1 VANDE
6 MPGDLLVATGK
17 GWENQGAISGTAF
30 DSTGG
35 LHGGMGTDWGDVNGD
50 GMLDL
55 AVMTYQNEDKC
66 LYIAEPGGLYS
77 ERSQQMGLKEAFPFV
92 SFGCKFFDF
101 DNNGTLDL
109 LIANG
114 HVQSN
119 VAEMAGGVT
128 YRQPLQL
135 FQNQE
140 GQTFVE
146 KTAALDTKA
155 RELLVGRGL
164 AVGDYDNDGRVDAVV
179 VDSEGE
185 PLLLHNEASNV
196 GNWLSLELVGKK
208 SNRDGYG
215 ATVIIEANGQKLLRF
230 CHSDGSYLSASDKRI
245 HVGLGGAAEARV
257 TVMWPDGKKQVLESL
272 KANKFHLLRESS
284 K

>member
-1 VANDE
+1 
-6 MPGDLLVATGK
+6 
-17 GWENQGAISGTAF
+17 
-30 DSTGG
+30 
-35 LHGGMGTDWGDVNGD
+35 
-50 GMLDL
+50 
-55 AVMTYQNEDKC
+55 
-66 LYIAEPGGLYS
+66 
-77 ERSQQMGLKEAFPFV
+77 MGLQQTFPYV
-92 SFGCKFFDF
+92 AFGCKFFDY
-101 DNNGTLDL
+101 DNDGTLDL

-119 VAEMAGGVT
+119 ATEISSGVT

-135 FQNQE
+135 FQNKE

-146 KTAALDTKA
+146 RTASLGLKD
-155 RELLVGRGL
+155 RGQLVGRGL
-164 AVGDYDNDGRVDAVV
+164 SIGDYDNDGRVDALV

-196 GNWLSLELVGKK
+196 GNWLSLELVGNK

-245 HVGLGGAAEARV
+245 HIGIGGAAEARV

-272 KANKFHLLRESS
+272 MANKFHMLRENS